1 LAIMLSV
8 LLWFMDSDYLFGIFQ
23 LFFVL
28 GHYVVCSSLI
38 YGFWLP
44 LWYLPTLLCP
54 FGHYVVCP
62 SLIYAFWLPLCNLQT
77 FLYGLPTANLHNL
90 FETYVVA
97 DEYFYMF
104 AIFVDNTLNVLKGTK
119 YIHLC

>member
-1 LAIMLSV
+1 MAKRRRTDNTMAKRRRTDNT
-8 LLWFMDSDYLFGIFQ
+8 M
-23 LFFVL
+23 
-28 GHYVVCSSLI
+28 
-38 YGFWLP
+38 
-44 LWYLPTLLCP
+44 
-54 FGHYVVCP
+54 
-62 SLIYAFWLPLCNLQT
+62 AWLPLCNLQT